1 MNAYR
6 ITITSCAG
14 ENPVDAFEK
23 AMPGRTLQ
31 VVKDPKQATVR
42 VELMNGQRK
51 SVGFYRSVVKESPKA
66 VRTTPPVSSKQKAKK
81 TAQRIEREKV
91 VMDLLQ
97 SDRHPLEAFVDLD
110 YYGAGADAC
119 WDAAYKKL
127 DEMSDYA
134 LGIIANRILN
144 EEYDDYQMLFCVI
157 E

>member
-6 ITITSCAG
+6 ITLTGCAG
-14 ENPVDAFEK
+14 ENPIDAFEK
-23 AMPGRTLQ
+23 AVPGRTLQ
-31 VVKDPKQATVR
+31 AVKDQKQATVR

-51 SVGFYRSVVKESPKA
+51 SVGFYRVVAKESQKA
-66 VRTTPPVSSKQKAKK
+66 IRIAPTDSAKQKAKK

-91 VMDLLQ
+91 VWDLLQ

-119 WDAAYKKL
+119 WDAAHKKL

-134 LGIIANRILN
+134 LGVIVDRIRN
-144 EEYDDYQMLFCVI
+144 GDYDDYYMLFCVI